1 MLHPTA
7 PLRPVGAL
15 VFASGAAALGLFG
28 ALGTDYSQ
36 NRVFEVSVSQTS
48 SSERVSMEIT
58 MNGEPIDR
66 GGRGGGGGGGRTST
80 FSLTTT
86 DVVLAAEKGAPT
98 RIQRT
103 FDEVSAESS
112 FEMRGETRDVEMESA
127 FEGLTI
133 VLSAEGGEVEVEVTD
148 GDAPEEDRLEGHS
161 LALSLD
167 RLLPEDE
174 VEVGDEWSIEGD
186 DLMAALGQ
194 RLQSKLIDR
203 PERQEGGEGR
213 GRRGGSRG
221 PRGVS
226 SPLTMLADGD
236 WEVTATLTD
245 ETEDVDGVECVVITI
260 EAEVEAEIEMGQ
272 RGRRD
277 RAVGQEGRGGSSET
291 TCSAEFEGR
300 LLWSVDAEHPA
311 RLEFEGSIEI
321 SSERMRESDRGVME
335 MSSLTETSFETTID
349 VTVGTAKDK

>member
-1 MLHPTA
+1 MLHTTA
-7 PLRPVGAL
+7 LLRPAFAL
-15 VFASGAAALGLFG
+15 AFASGAAAIGLFG
-28 ALGTDYSQ
+28 ALGTEYAK

-66 GGRGGGGGGGRTST
+66 GGRGGGGGGRTST

-86 DVVLAAEKGAPT
+86 DVVLAAEEGAPT

-103 FDEVSAESS
+103 FDEVSGESS
-112 FEMRGETRDVEMESA
+112 FEMRGEAQDVEMESA

-133 VLSAEGGEVEVEVTD
+133 VLSAEGDEVEVEVTD
-148 GDAPEEDRLEGHS
+148 GDAPEEERLEGHS

-194 RLQSKLIDR
+194 RLQAKLIDR

-213 GRRGGSRG
+213 GRRGGSG
-221 PRGVS
+221 
-226 SPLTMLADGD
+226 A
-236 WEVTATLTD
+236 
-245 ETEDVDGVECVVITI
+245 
-260 EAEVEAEIEMGQ
+260 
-272 RGRRD
+272 
-277 RAVGQEGRGGSSET
+277 RAACR
-291 TCSAEFEGR
+291 
-300 LLWSVDAEHPA
+300 A
-311 RLEFEGSIEI
+311 R
-321 SSERMRESDRGVME
+321 
-335 MSSLTETSFETTID
+335 
-349 VTVGTAKDK
+349 